1 MRCVRILMVLATLTG
16 CGESL
21 RQSDA
26 NSVTAARETFR
37 APTPAASDAKD
48 KFGEHSGRKMENRT
62 EVADE
67 DGRSRMRDC
76 YLKVDGTVHVAGR
89 CLVFPM
95 GDDTYTLNTWDR
107 GKPASSHFAMISRR
121 PDGSHEA
128 TWNAD
133 PDDTR
138 AFDALGTVT
147 LNDGCWTNDR
157 VRICAR

>member
-1 MRCVRILMVLATLTG
+1 MRCVLNLMVLTALTG
-16 CGESL
+16 CGESV
-21 RQSDA
+21 RQSDT
-26 NSVTAARETFR
+26 NSVMVARETPSV
-37 APTPAASDAKD
+37 PTPAAGDAKEE
-48 KFGEHSGRKMENRT
+48 FGGPVDRRIANRT
-62 EVADE
+62 EVAE
-67 DGRSRMRDC
+67 GDGRSRMRDC

-95 GDDTYTLNTWDR
+95 DGDEYTLNTWDR